1 MFKNAVKDQ
10 IKLRPRDE
18 YKTQRTDSS
27 SVKSLL
33 CKNLSFEGQSDE
45 LKLQNDERKA
55 WERSKARVFQMFHMY
70 FFKMAEI
77 SKWFNNS
84 LKVIKMFESQFKI

>member
-10 IKLRPRDE
+10 IKLRSHVE
-18 YKTQRTDSS
+18 YKTQQTDSS

-33 CKNLSFEGQSDE
+33 CKNVSFEGRSDE

-55 WERSKARVFQMFHMY
+55 RERSKACVFFRCFTCDAFKGMF
-70 FFKMAEI
+70 FFRMAEI
-77 SKWFNNS
+77 SK
-84 LKVIKMFESQFKI
+84 